1 MGFHAVRKRRPRA
14 TPSLGVLNRAGR
26 APAQRGQRRPC
37 EGLRRGRVAKASE
50 EDATPSLRQQG
61 RGVELARGHSVACGA
76 KGALHRRHHLGLEQT
91 THVLEQQCTEA
102 ARRRESHELVEEL
115 TAVVV
120 EGELTAGVGE
130 GLAREARHEHVGG
143 RDRRRRLAA
152 DVTDDEVRRVVGPV
166 EAVRGLC
173 EPVRSSSDG

>member
-1 MGFHAVRKRRPRA
+1 MAV
-14 TPSLGVLNRAGR
+14 R
-26 APAQRGQRRPC
+26 APAQRGQRGPC

-50 EDATPSLRQQG
+50 EDAPPSLRQQG
-61 RGVELARGHSVACGA
+61 RGVELARAHGVARGA
-76 KGALHRRHHLGLEQT
+76 EGALHRRHHLGLEQT

-152 DVTDDEVRRVVGPV
+152 DVSDDEVRRVLGPV
-166 EAVRGLC
+166 EAVRGLR
-173 EPVRSSSDG
+173 EPVWSSGDG

>member
-1 MGFHAVRKRRPRA
+1 MRVRVVVVVVVVMRVRVR
-14 TPSLGVLNRAGR
+14 VRV
-26 APAQRGQRRPC
+26 
-37 EGLRRGRVAKASE
+37 GLRRGRVAKASE

-61 RGVELARGHSVACGA
+61 RGVELARGHGVACGA
-76 KGALHRRHHLGLEQT
+76 EGALHRRHHLGLEQT

-152 DVTDDEVRRVVGPV
+152 DVSDDEARRVVGPV

-173 EPVRSSSDG
+173 EPVRSSGDG